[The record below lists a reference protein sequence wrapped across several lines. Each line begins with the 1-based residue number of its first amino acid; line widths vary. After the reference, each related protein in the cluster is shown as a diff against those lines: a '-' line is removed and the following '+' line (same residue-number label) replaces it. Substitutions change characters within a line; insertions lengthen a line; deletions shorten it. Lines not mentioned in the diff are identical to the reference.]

1 MGLRNALI
9 DAVTNNENVNL
20 VGDLLFVLIY
30 VAIPVLRRAF
40 LYFER
45 LLLARAMRF
54 CLWIRRCSLRSAR
67 PIEDS
72 RGSELVCELPKVF
85 LPFRFG

>member
-1 MGLRNALI
+1 MQRMY
-9 DAVTNNENVNL
+9 DNNESVNL

-45 LLLARAMRF
+45 LLLARAKRF
-54 CLWIRRCSLRSAR
+54 CLWARSTR
-67 PIEDS
+67 
-72 RGSELVCELPKVF
+72 ELPKVF